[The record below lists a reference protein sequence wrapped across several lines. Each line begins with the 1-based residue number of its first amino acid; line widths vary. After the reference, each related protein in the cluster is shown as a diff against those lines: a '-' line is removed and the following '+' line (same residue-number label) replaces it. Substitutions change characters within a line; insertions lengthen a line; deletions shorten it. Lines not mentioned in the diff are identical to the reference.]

1 MDSSDLD
8 ARATRIVLDVDPD
21 VEPIR
26 GLLHPEIGRPL
37 PFTGWLEMTRLLE
50 RLITQAGQHSGA

>member
-1 MDSSDLD
+1 MDISDLSPH
-8 ARATRIVLDVDPD
+8 AARIVLDVDPD

-26 GLLHPEIGRPL
+26 GFLHPEIGRPL
-37 PFTGWLEMTRLLE
+37 PFTGWLELTRLLE